1 MEPWVNVIVLPLFA
15 FSSALVIIPAV
26 SIEELTPAF
35 YGILIALPVGK
46 ILGISLFGW
55 ISQRVA
61 HDPAMP
67 RLPLADL
74 IAAGA
79 LGGIGFTVS
88 LLLSELAFEGNDL
101 LTDEAVLGVLSGS
114 LISVII
120 AGILVST
127 RARHYRRRAS
137 SVSEPSE
144 AATS

>member
-1 MEPWVNVIVLPLFA
+1 
-15 FSSALVIIPAV
+15 
-26 SIEELTPAF
+26 
-35 YGILIALPVGK
+35 
-46 ILGISLFGW
+46 
-55 ISQRVA
+55 
-61 HDPAMP
+61 MP

-120 AGILVST
+120 AGILVSARRT
-127 RARHYRRRAS
+127 TGRARRS
-137 SVSEPSE
+137 S
-144 AATS
+144 T